1 MRINTNVTAIMSNN
15 SLQKAQSNLS
25 KSIQRLSSGYKI
37 NSSAD
42 DPAGCAISERMR
54 VQIRGLDQ
62 AENNTADG
70 ISVLNTAE
78 GGLIEVQSM
87 LTRMKELAVQAAN
100 DVNSDEERAAIQA
113 EIDHINKE
121 IDRIS
126 ADTEFN
132 TQSLLDG
139 NLTRRVYSNY
149 TGVYQLECS
158 DGFVAGNYGITV
170 TQDAR
175 PAVAV
180 GQSGIA
186 MQPGTVLPAHQTGS
200 IMLNGYKVNIDPG
213 TTIDTIM
220 GKIVDAADKIG
231 GSAFVIPVGA
241 TNDTATNGLQ
251 YAGYEPSTTYTGS
264 QLVIMTNEFGSKQ
277 KIEITCDNED
287 LANILGIPEAY
298 VDPNDEND
306 KPWVV
311 QGSDVKAEFTTETV
325 DGKTTRVGFEDSAV
339 LSTEGTQ
346 ITVKD
351 VNNKTF
357 TFDVPGNIAGTQFD
371 DTKDISEA
379 TGGGKTDIVQEV
391 TDVGTMSVHIGAN
404 QDQVILVDIPAVT
417 SYTLGVDT
425 VNVMTGY
432 TASLSIDKID
442 KAVSRANEVRSKI
455 GAYQNRFEHTTNNL
469 QVSNENI
476 TSAMSTMT
484 DTDMAEE
491 MTEYTSLNVLTQ
503 AATSILSQ
511 ANERPSTALQLLQN

>member
-25 KSIQRLSSGYKI
+25 KSIERLSSGYKI

-70 ISVLNTAE
+70 VSVLNTAE
-78 GGLIEVQSM
+78 GGIIEIQSM

-100 DVNSDEERAAIQA
+100 DVNSDDERAAIQQ
-113 EIDHINKE
+113 EMDNIKKE

-126 ADTEFN
+126 TDTEFN
-132 TQSLLDG
+132 TQPLING

-158 DGFVAGNYGITV
+158 DNFVAGNYGVTV
-170 TQDAR
+170 TEDAK
-175 PAVAV
+175 PALAL
-180 GQSGIA
+180 GQSTISMA
-186 MQPGTVLPAHQTGS
+186 ENDVITKEQSGTIT
-200 IMLNGYKVNIDPG
+200 LNGYRVGIEEGD
-213 TTIDTIM
+213 TLDTIM

-231 GSAFVIPVGA
+231 GSAFVIEDGA
-241 TNDTATNGLQ
+241 GNDTATNGLQ
-251 YAGYEPSTTYTGS
+251 YAGYEPVTTYSGS
-264 QLVIMTNEFGSKQ
+264 QLVIMTSEFGSKQ
-277 KIEITCDNED
+277 KIEIQCDNEE
-287 LANILGIPEAY
+287 LANMLGIQDAYLDPE
-298 VDPNDEND
+298 DED
-306 KPWVV
+306 AEPWVV
-311 QGSDVKAEFTTETV
+311 QGSDVVAEFTTQET
-325 DGKTTRVGFEDSAV
+325 DGETTRVGFEDSAV
-339 LSTEGTQ
+339 LSTDGTQ
-346 ITVKD
+346 ITIKD

-357 TFDVPGNIAGTQFD
+357 RFDVPGNIAA
-371 DTKDISEA
+371 I
-379 TGGGKTDIVQEV
+379 GGGSTEIVQEV

-432 TASLSIDKID
+432 TSSLSISKID
-442 KAVSRANEVRSKI
+442 EAVKRANEVRSKI

-476 TSAMSTMT
+476 TTALSTMM

>member
-15 SLQKAQSNLS
+15 SLQKAQTNLS

-78 GGLIEVQSM
+78 GGLVEIQSM

-100 DVNSDEERAAIQA
+100 DVNSDEERAAIQS
-113 EIDHINKE
+113 ELDNINKE

-126 ADTEFN
+126 NDTEFN

-149 TGVYQLECS
+149 TGVYQLECT
-158 DGFVAGNYGITV
+158 DNFVAGEYGVTV
-170 TQDAR
+170 TQDATQ
-175 PAVAV
+175 AIAI
-180 GQSGIA
+180 GSDGIA
-186 MQPGTVLPAHQTGS
+186 MGEDELVTEAQQGAIT
-200 IMLNGYKVNIDPG
+200 LNGYTVSIQAGDDLNTVIS
-213 TTIDTIM
+213 
-220 GKIVDAADKIG
+220 KIVDAADIIG
-231 GSAFVIPVGA
+231 GSAYVIENGA
-241 TNDTATNGLQ
+241 TSDTAANGLQ
-251 YAGYEPSTTYTGS
+251 YAGYVPTTEYSGN
-264 QLVIMTNEFGSKQ
+264 QLVIMTKEYGTDHE
-277 KIEITCDNED
+277 IEIKCDNQELAD
-287 LANILGIPEAY
+287 LLGMPDAYYDAN
-298 VDPNDEND
+298 DSTDE
-306 KPWVV
+306 PWVV
-311 QGSDVKAEFTTETV
+311 QGTDVQAEFTTTTDGET
-325 DGKTTRVGFEDSAV
+325 TSRVGFEDSAV

-346 ITVKD
+346 ITIKD

-357 TFDVPGNIAGTQFD
+357 RFDVPANIA
-371 DTKDISEA
+371 A
-379 TGGGKTDIVQEV
+379 LGGGTTDVVQEV
-391 TDVGTMSVHIGAN
+391 TDVGTMSIHIGAN

-417 SYTLGVDT
+417 SYTLGTDT
-425 VNVMTGY
+425 INVMTFQ
-432 TASLSIDKID
+432 TASLTIEKID
-442 KAVSRANEVRSKI
+442 KAVARANEVRSKI
-455 GAYQNRFEHTTNNL
+455 GAYQNRFDHTTNNL
-469 QVSNENI
+469 QISNENI

-511 ANERPSTALQLLQN
+511 ANERPSTALQLLQG

>member
-15 SLQKAQSNLS
+15 SLQKSQNNLS

-42 DPAGCAISERMR
+42 DPAGCAITERMR

-78 GGLIEVQSM
+78 GALIEIQSM
-87 LTRMKELAVQAAN
+87 LTRMKELSVQAAN
-100 DVNSDEERAAIQA
+100 DVNSDDERAAIQA
-113 EIDHINKE
+113 EIDNINKE

-126 ADTEFN
+126 DDTEFN
-132 TQSLLDG
+132 TQSLIDG

-170 TQDAR
+170 TKDAR

-180 GQSGIA
+180 GQSGINMSDGQVITEQQA
-186 MQPGTVLPAHQTGS
+186 GS
-200 IMLNGYKVNIDPG
+200 ISLNGYKVLVEEGDDLN
-213 TTIDTIM
+213 TIM
-220 GKIVDAADKIG
+220 GKLVEGADNIG
-231 GSAFVIPVGA
+231 GAAFVIPSGA
-241 TNDTATNGLQ
+241 TNDTVANGVQ
-251 YAGYEPSTTYTGS
+251 YAGYEPTTTYTGN
-264 QLVIMTNEFGSKQ
+264 QLVIMTSEYGSDQ
-277 KIEITCDNED
+277 KIDIVCDNEE
-287 LANILGIPEAY
+287 LANLLGISDAY
-298 VDPNDEND
+298 FDPADPD
-306 KPWVV
+306 AKIWSV
-311 QGSDVKAEFTTETV
+311 QGSDVEAEFTTQTV
-325 DGKTTRVGFEDSAV
+325 DGVTSRVGFEDSAV
-339 LSTEGTQ
+339 LSTDGTQ

-357 TFDVPGNIAGTQFD
+357 RFDVPGNIAGTQFD
-371 DTKDISEA
+371 DTQDISVA
-379 TGGGKTDIVQEV
+379 TGGGTTDIVQEV

-404 QDQVILVDIPAVT
+404 QDQVIIVDIPAVT

-442 KAVSRANEVRSKI
+442 KAVQRANEVRSKI

-476 TSAMSTMT
+476 TSALSTMA

-503 AATSILSQ
+503 AATSILAQ
-511 ANERPSTALQLLQN
+511 ANERPSTALQLLQS